1 MKGKFLAPPKK
12 RKRRRSGCLWAL
24 LLLLGAAAAAL
35 AVWQLFPAE
44 GEKTPDAGQT
54 VHRPVQP
61 GQTDGGPSEHPTVP
75 TTQAPTEPAD
85 PVGDRARELLAEMTL
100 EEKIYQMF
108 IVTPEQ
114 LTGYGTVTQTGE
126 ASRAAIEEHP
136 VGGVIYFSQNLT
148 SRDQCIDM
156 ISKLQSYSELGLFIA
171 VDEEGGTVSRLG
183 RDPDMGVT
191 DYPAMGTI
199 GATGDVGEAYDVG
212 YTLGTEIAELGFNLD
227 FAPVAD
233 VNSNPKNP
241 VIGNRSFHS
250 DPRIAADMV
259 AACVEGFADSGTLC
273 TLKHFPGHGDTSTD
287 SHYGAAEISKDL
299 DELMECE
306 LLPFISGIESGA
318 PVIMMGHITVPN
330 VTQEDVPATLSY
342 ELVTGLLREQ
352 LGYEG
357 LIVTDSMVMQ
367 AVTDRYSSAESAVK
381 AVQAGVDIIL
391 MPQSLTKSV
400 AGIADAV
407 RTGGL
412 TEERIDE
419 SVLRI
424 LRTKLQSGI
433 IPME

>member
-12 RKRRRSGCLWAL
+12 RKRKRSRGCLWVPL
-24 LLLLGAAAAAL
+24 VLGAAVLAFFLRQQLPRAGEAAPTNP
-35 AVWQLFPAE
+35 Q
-44 GEKTPDAGQT
+44 AGQQIL
-54 VHRPVQP
+54 RPTETGDSP
-61 GQTDGGPSEHPTVP
+61 FPLPTVP
-75 TTQAPTEPAD
+75 PTREPTEPID
-85 PVGDRARELLAEMTL
+85 MVEVRAREILAGMTL

-114 LTGYGTVTQTGE
+114 LTGYGTVTQSGE
-126 ASRAAIEEHP
+126 ASRAAIEKHP

-148 SRDQCIDM
+148 SRDQCSDM
-156 ISKLQSYSELGLFIA
+156 IRKLQSYSELGLFIA
-171 VDEEGGTVSRLG
+171 VDEEGGSVTRLG
-183 RDPDMGVT
+183 HNPDMGVT

-212 YTLGTEIAELGFNLD
+212 YTLGTEIGELGFNLD

-233 VNSNPKNP
+233 VNSNPNNP
-241 VIGNRSFHS
+241 VIGKRSFHS
-250 DPRIAADMV
+250 DPQIAADMV
-259 AACVEGFADSGTLC
+259 AACVEGFGDSGTLC
-273 TLKHFPGHGDTSTD
+273 TLKHFPGHGDTSSD
-287 SHYGAAEISKDL
+287 SHYGAVEISKDL

-306 LLPFISGIESGA
+306 LLPFIAGIEAGA
-318 PVIMMGHITVPN
+318 PVIMVGHITVPN
-330 VTQEDVPATLSY
+330 VTQEDVPATLSH
-342 ELVTGLLREQ
+342 ELVTLLLREQ

-357 LIVTDSMVMQ
+357 LVVTDSMVMQ
-367 AVTDRYSSAESAVK
+367 AVTDRYSSASAAVK
-381 AVQAGVDIIL
+381 AVQAGVDLIL

-407 RTGGL
+407 QSGEL

-424 LRTKLQSGI
+424 LQTKLRSGI